1 MSADLTA
8 PNEPQEV
15 HLTASLGPLFP
26 RWMAIYLAIP
36 LLSVCWLL
44 PLESTADQGSKLL
57 AFLLGCGFLA
67 LLFLPKLG
75 TIKIN
80 PNARKMTFRE
90 SSVAGALHFWKWREV
105 REVSLPKGSK
115 VVIGQWLDKNAFATL
130 GIKRVTASGETDVLL
145 EQRFAF
151 GGATAFLISN
161 TLKTLG
167 GIDVETIRLNQEFK
181 QVEWQPKPGKTN
193 VASSLV
199 LALGW
204 AGFIAGFVTN
214 NKETIFLVGAICLAV
229 FLFLTHRQH
238 ARSQKQSLSILSF
251 GLGTFQ
257 FVLLYVVLALLGSNL
272 KH

>member
-44 PLESTADQGSKLL
+44 PLESAADQGSKLL
-57 AFLLGCGFLA
+57 AFLLGFGFLA

-75 TIKIN
+75 TIEIN

-105 REVSLPKGSK
+105 REVSLPQGSK
-115 VVIGQWLDKNAFATL
+115 VVIGQWLDKNAFTTL
-130 GIKRVTASGETDVLL
+130 GIKRVTASGETEVLL

-151 GGATAFLISN
+151 GRATAFLISN
-161 TLKTLG
+161 ALKTLD

-193 VASSLV
+193 FTNSLV
-199 LALGW
+199 LGW
-204 AGFIAGFVTN
+204 VGFIAGFMTD

-229 FLFLTHRQH
+229 FLFLSHRQH
-238 ARSQKQSLSILSF
+238 ARSQKQNLSILSF

-257 FVLLYVVLALLGSNL
+257 FVLLYVVLALMGTNL